1 MSDTPAAWADE
12 AALGA
17 ELFALV
23 RRARAAGLDPERA
36 LRDVVARVRTGDWGA
51 LG

>member
-1 MSDTPAAWADE
+1 MWPDE

-36 LRDVVARVRTGDWGA
+36 LRTTVARVRAGDWSA
-51 LG
+51 LRPSG